1 MIISFYG
8 EGCFK
13 IQSGEKNIL
22 TDPPTASSGLA
33 TPRFKTD
40 IILKTL
46 TPFPISDQQISKS
59 DNQLIYGPGEY
70 NINNIKISGIEIKKE
85 SSKDFFKTIY
95 LIEMESIKICFLGHI
110 SQTPDPDILEQ
121 LEEIDILFIPAGGK
135 PFMEQKTAAQL
146 IKQINPKIAVPSF
159 FKIQGLKRPT
169 DDLKIFIEETNGQKK
184 ESKEFLEKLTI
195 KKKDLEEIKKTE
207 IMALKA

>member
-1 MIISFYG
+1 
-8 EGCFK
+8 
-13 IQSGEKNIL
+13 
-22 TDPPTASSGLA
+22 
-33 TPRFKTD
+33 
-40 IILKTL
+40 
-46 TPFPISDQQISKS
+46 
-59 DNQLIYGPGEY
+59 
-70 NINNIKISGIEIKKE
+70 
-85 SSKDFFKTIY
+85 
-95 LIEMESIKICFLGHI
+95 MESIKICFLGHI

-159 FKIQGLKRPT
+159 FKIQGLKRQA
-169 DDLKIFIEETNGQKK
+169 DDLKIFLEETNGQKK